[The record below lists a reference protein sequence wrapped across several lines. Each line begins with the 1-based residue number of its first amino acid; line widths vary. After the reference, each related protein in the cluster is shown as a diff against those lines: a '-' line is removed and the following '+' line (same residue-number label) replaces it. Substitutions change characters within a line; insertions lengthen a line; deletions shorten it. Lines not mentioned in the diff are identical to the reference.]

1 MTGKSC
7 QLLSNIT
14 FDTNRINISDLYWNN
29 IFTKNIYPCSLVLI
43 NCIFHFFSVD
53 WRSLDTCRGATAST
67 FSTQALGTLRYV
79 QVLSFMLF
87 HPSQK
92 KNFFYTDMYHHLH
105 GTSSHLWEVDQI
117 HKSENGESIW
127 IFNLILYF
135 KGNRKSYSDGLP
147 LYDNFVKSRN
157 PRTLRQVC
165 FTCPWRKV
173 YIF

>member
-105 GTSSHLWEVDQI
+105 GTSSHLWEVHPITEMEEKLAPDCCVRFLSWFRIEGAIQVQ
-117 HKSENGESIW
+117 
-127 IFNLILYF
+127 
-135 KGNRKSYSDGLP
+135 
-147 LYDNFVKSRN
+147 LYDTSY
-157 PRTLRQVC
+157 PRSDQRTGHQLIYWKLQC
-165 FTCPWRKV
+165 
-173 YIF
+173 